1 MAKYTK
7 QMLAD
12 ALYRTLEK
20 KPLDRIRISDLT
32 QECGVNRQT
41 FYYHFHDIYELVEWI
56 YLTQA
61 QQAIGAHH
69 TSRDW
74 ATGMTDLC
82 ELMAREKDF
91 FLKTFHSTSHSNLEK
106 IISEWT
112 YELILNVVKD
122 ASREYIIT
130 DQAISFIASFYK
142 NAFTGIVLDWI
153 DKGMAIAPEELVG
166 YVARIMHGN
175 LEDSIHKFAVRKRT

>member
-61 QQAIGAHH
+61 
-69 TSRDW
+69 
-74 ATGMTDLC
+74 
-82 ELMAREKDF
+82 
-91 FLKTFHSTSHSNLEK
+91 
-106 IISEWT
+106 
-112 YELILNVVKD
+112 
-122 ASREYIIT
+122 
-130 DQAISFIASFYK
+130 
-142 NAFTGIVLDWI
+142 
-153 DKGMAIAPEELVG
+153 
-166 YVARIMHGN
+166 
-175 LEDSIHKFAVRKRT
+175 

>member
-12 ALYRTLEK
+12 ALYRILEK

-61 QQAIGAHH
+61 QQAIGAHR
-69 TSRDW
+69 TCRDW
-74 ATGMTDLC
+74 ATGMKDLC
-82 ELMAREKDF
+82 ELMIREKS
-91 FLKTFHSTSHSNLEK
+91 FLNRTFHSTSHSNLEK
-106 IISEWT
+106 IISDWT
-112 YELILNVVKD
+112 FDLIYEVIKEESAD
-122 ASREYIIT
+122 YIIT
-130 DQAISFIASFYK
+130 DQAIRFIATFYK

-153 DKGMAIAPEELVG
+153 DNGMAIAPEELVG

-175 LEDSIHKFAVRKRT
+175 LEDSIRKFAVRKRT